1 MKIKM
6 NSTCVAQVS
15 WSKPFEKCVPKQ
27 DEPILDATT
36 AMVESFGDWQ
46 IRSDIIYLDN
56 GAFGACP
63 TMVVEK
69 QQHIR
74 RWIEENPHEFFE
86 RNYISSWDA
95 SRKALASFLHASA
108 SDLVFTPG
116 ATQ

>member
-1 MKIKM
+1 M
-6 NSTCVAQVS
+6 NTTCITSSFQPRELDNWATNRRESV
-15 WSKPFEKCVPKQ
+15 
-27 DEPILDATT
+27 LDATT

-63 TMVVEK
+63 TVTVEK
-69 QQHIR
+69 QQQIR

-86 RNYISSWDA
+86 RNYVSSWET
-95 SRKALASFLHASA
+95 SRQALARFLHADA
-108 SDLVFTPG
+108 ADLVFTPG